1 MEMRRRH
8 TLIGAMMIHRDDAE
22 GMICGT
28 FGTYGL
34 HLQYIDQVI
43 GLRPGAKH
51 FYAMNALM
59 LPKRTVFICDTYVN
73 LDPSAEQLAEMTA
86 LAAEYIRRFG
96 VVPRAALLSHSRFGT
111 SDAPSARCAPH
122 GASTARGENGPQ
134 LVVAPASAPGE
145 ASSPYRIRKPPRPP
159 LRGPRL
165 WR

>member
-73 LDPSAEQLAEMTA
+73 LDPTAEQLAEMTP
-86 LAAEYIRRFG
+86 L
-96 VVPRAALLSHSRFGT
+96 
-111 SDAPSARCAPH
+111 
-122 GASTARGENGPQ
+122 
-134 LVVAPASAPGE
+134 ASA
-145 ASSPYRIRKPPRPP
+145 AIRPFALVPRPP
-159 LRGPRL
+159 LPSH
-165 WR
+165 